1 MTAPVGSKANPS
13 RFDVYPDL
21 AEDEPYFVIR
31 AHDPL
36 SSASCELLESES
48 AGYPR

>member
-1 MTAPVGSKANPS
+1 MSKPPVGSKANPS
-13 RFDVYPDL
+13 EFDVLAKL

-36 SSASCELLESES
+36 S
-48 AGYPR
+48 